1 MGWLDQRSSQGR
13 DPLILRDSGV
23 CGGIVVFDMPDLDQ
37 AMVVAAAVSR
47 VSESEG
53 GRDGGREGGCVL
65 GGILCVCIRTHV
77 LCMNEH
83 LFELLGLRI
92 LVAAFEG

>member
-47 VSESEG
+47 VSESE
-53 GRDGGREGGCVL
+53 
-65 GGILCVCIRTHV
+65 
-77 LCMNEH
+77 
-83 LFELLGLRI
+83 
-92 LVAAFEG
+92 